1 MNARIGVKG
10 DLVIFHRNIQRVALR
25 IRDRFPSV
33 AALCQ
38 IRFGQG
44 RVVVLRR
51 PQRPV
56 ADSHTTGKLPNV
68 AAKIMY
74 TAGRVVVRPSSRAA
88 AGQRFVAVL
97 NDNALFLVVTVPVG
111 TIRVSVWQGAQFQA
125 GVSQQAPLRRRQA
138 VPTLALGETRLR
150 EILHRDI
157 RDRLLQGQAVRLA
170 VNHGVFVDGNINFVV
185 HLAADDER
193 RVYRVTAAEKLLV
206 GHAAEPVHD
215 GGNTGVVVDRHHI
228 MLHARRGLLPA
239 AQLLVV
245 AQDFPLDLLRRVA
258 QIIGTSAVFGAALRV
273 LLHIAQ
279 KGGGLPAHKLALALG
294 GHAKTKVV
302 AQNLCHFLYLL
313 SPTVT

>member
-1 MNARIGVKG
+1 
-10 DLVIFHRNIQRVALR
+10 
-25 IRDRFPSV
+25 
-33 AALCQ
+33 
-38 IRFGQG
+38 
-44 RVVVLRR
+44 
-51 PQRPV
+51 
-56 ADSHTTGKLPNV
+56 
-68 AAKIMY
+68 MY
-74 TAGRVVVRPSSRAA
+74 AAGRVVVRPSSRAA
-88 AGQRFVAVL
+88 AGQRLVTVL

-111 TIRVSVWQGAQFQA
+111 TIRVAVWQGAQFQA
-125 GVSQQAPLRRRQA
+125 GICQQAPFRRRQA
-138 VPTLALGETRLR
+138 VPTLALGETRLCKL
-150 EILHRDI
+150 LHCDI
-157 RDRLLQGQAVRLA
+157 CDRLLQGQAVRLA

-215 GGNTGVVVDRHHI
+215 GGNTGVVVDCHHI
-228 MLHARRGLLPA
+228 MLHARRGLLPT

-258 QIIGTSAVFGAALRV
+258 QILGTVAVFGAALRV

-279 KGGGLPAHKLALALG
+279 KGGGLSAHKLALALC